1 MVKHLSKVLDLS
13 EHFVKFSKVLDLKYD
28 LTVPRLSS
36 SDQIHPIITKF
47 QPLECFF
54 YKYVFDEYLNMF
66 LEGSE
71 TFISAILASRMK
83 IKVLNYDVDLEN
95 IHLKL
100 PVPIFWSLFD
110 FSKTIFLGNRTKI
123 FLKLDDSSFL
133 PGFER
138 IGTSSDRSE
147 IFIKKYWKTK
157 KL

>member
-1 MVKHLSKVLDLS
+1 M
-13 EHFVKFSKVLDLKYD
+13 EQLKYD

-83 IKVLNYDVDLEN
+83 IKVLNYDADLEN

-100 PVPIFWSLFD
+100 PVSTFWSLFE
-110 FSKTIFLGNRTKI
+110 FSKNIILGNLSKKI
-123 FLKLDDSSFL
+123 
-133 PGFER
+133 
-138 IGTSSDRSE
+138 
-147 IFIKKYWKTK
+147 
-157 KL
+157 